1 MYAEAQQKQ
10 RGQILGAGRAIGA
23 GVLPTREG
31 DYSNQPTCH
40 PVRVTPEIPREQQFL
55 MQELSLLEKVTGEV
69 LEKLSPVRGHAR
81 PTQDTESSLPE
92 CATEVGSAIR
102 TANMHAASVRRR
114 LETLLEELAV

>member
-1 MYAEAQQKQ
+1 MYAAAQQKQ
-10 RGQILGAGRAIGA
+10 GAILGAGSSIGPQQVIGPVGYNSA
-23 GVLPTREG
+23 LARE
-31 DYSNQPTCH
+31 PA
-40 PVRVTPEIPREQQFL
+40 RVTPEIPREQQFL

-69 LEKLSPVRGHAR
+69 LEKLSPVRGHPR

-102 TANMHAASVRRR
+102 TANMHAAAVRRR

>member
-23 GVLPTREG
+23 GDFSTQAVGLQAP
-31 DYSNQPTCH
+31 
-40 PVRVTPEIPREQQFL
+40 VTPEIPREQQFL
-55 MQELSLLEKVTGEV
+55 MAELSLLEKVTGEV
-69 LEKLSPVRGHAR
+69 LEKLAPVRGHPR
-81 PTQDTESSLPE
+81 PTDPAETSLPE

-102 TANMHAASVRRR
+102 TANLHATSVRRR